1 MITQYTQGFIMKLDD
16 IIKHLENL
24 KASDPRFE
32 KDLLEVEID
41 VDCES
46 GNIWVASQVQ
56 GEPTIDDQCEARAE
70 AIEDLGYALFYA
82 FSDFGISN
90 EYIGCDDIARAL
102 FAEFSFERFIQASKE
117 MNISYKDGLDKH
129 IFERLI
135 PTAKKIGIFKQ

>member
-1 MITQYTQGFIMKLDD
+1 MKLDD
-16 IIKHLENL
+16 IIKHLESL

-32 KDLLEVEID
+32 QDLLEIEID
-41 VDCES
+41 IDCNS
-46 GNIWVASQVQ
+46 GNIYVASQIQ
-56 GEPTIDDQCEARAE
+56 GEPTIEVQFEMRAE
-70 AIEDLGYALFYA
+70 AVEDLSYALFYA
-82 FSDFGISN
+82 FADFGISN

-102 FAEFSFERFIQASKE
+102 FTDFSFERFIQASKE